1 MMSETLSMLLVY
13 KENISKAKT
22 YEEYRDA
29 QVAWVDMLIAKELAK
44 IATEIVVAWSEKET
58 IDE

>member
-1 MMSETLSMLLVY
+1 MMSETLSMLLVH

-29 QVAWVDMLIAKELAK
+29 QVAWVDMLIAKEQAK